1 MLIMMMMMA
10 TFMMTVGIPG
20 PKQDNAGEVFIIGPF
35 THLSLLTVNAL
46 HRTFTQC
53 TVLYLYN
60 IFHTP
65 LITAGQC
72 TVTYF
77 HTPLITG
84 QCTVL
89 YLYNTFHHLNFHYYT
104 ALNGSLCAAFLALM
118 TTMCLDRPRCAGFSM
133 H

>member
-60 IFHTP
+60 
-65 LITAGQC
+65 
-72 TVTYF
+72 
-77 HTPLITG
+77 
-84 QCTVL
+84 
-89 YLYNTFHHLNFHYYT
+89 TFHHLNFHYYT